1 MTVIVGAG
9 GLACSLTHR
18 DSKGGTSGVR
28 LISPMA
34 TRYYIIVDA
43 RIKCVGK
50 SQSCMVSK
58 LPIIFKRRS

>member
-1 MTVIVGAG
+1 MHGYTPMQAR
-9 GLACSLTHR
+9 TRHR

-43 RIKCVGK
+43 RIKCVG
-50 SQSCMVSK
+50 
-58 LPIIFKRRS
+58 